1 MFTRIKRLENL
12 RRSVNMN
19 VLRLFPLIFSF
30 LILSAHFSRA
40 GLSLFSLIFLLIPF
54 LLFIKQAWVVRFI
67 QIFLIIGS
75 IEWIRTLF
83 IYVNERQTN
92 GEPYIRLI
100 VIIGIIVLF
109 TGLSALS
116 FRNQVLKE
124 RYNLQ

>member
-1 MFTRIKRLENL
+1 
-12 RRSVNMN
+12 MN
-19 VLRLFPLIFSF
+19 VLRLFPIIFSF

-40 GLSLFSLIFLLIPF
+40 GLTLFSLIFLLIPF
-54 LLFIKQAWVVRFI
+54 LLFIKQAWVVRLI